1 MFAVDPS
8 VAKMAMLK
16 QPRFRLSADPS
27 IGVTDLMEPLSKYM
41 EGKGDRNL
49 IKLLHVSPT
58 FSGKSAPDITFL
70 SEHAPLFQRYA
81 KIAPNSMLPPKKN
94 KTAIERLDQQMK
106 CNFSKQSTS
115 DYVDLVDNIVRTAM
129 KQYRDLAKDP
139 HAKERAYRRADSETQ
154 EAINPLLVLLHKC
167 DSRES
172 DAEDTPP
179 PPGPLAIMDKD
190 PEIKVVLPDPPP
202 PPRKPALRISPK
214 KLFQKIVNRPES
226 EDEDD
231 HEFGEPWKEGQTA
244 SAGCST
250 DTPSKVTMKKGAS
263 FLMPTTLDSG
273 EENMLEEAF
282 KSGPVENLRKRKTKK
297 KKEK

>member
-1 MFAVDPS
+1 MKNRGTILCGYWVAFAVDP
-8 VAKMAMLK
+8 
-16 QPRFRLSADPS
+16 PRFRLSADPS

-41 EGKGDRNL
+41 EEKGDRNL

-58 FSGKSAPDITFL
+58 FSWKSAPDITFL

-94 KTAIERLDQQMK
+94 KIAIERLDQQMK

-154 EAINPLLVLLHKC
+154 EAINSVLVLLHKC

-226 EDEDD
+226 DD
-231 HEFGEPWKEGQTA
+231 DQEFGEPWKGGQEG

-250 DTPSKVTMKKGAS
+250 DTPSKVTMKKGTS
-263 FLMPTTLDSG
+263 FLQPTTLDS
-273 EENMLEEAF
+273 EEEDMLSESF
-282 KSGPVENLRKRKTKK
+282 RVRSC
-297 KKEK
+297 

>member
-1 MFAVDPS
+1 
-8 VAKMAMLK
+8 MLK

-41 EGKGDRNL
+41 EERGDRNL

-58 FSGKSAPDITFL
+58 FSWKSAPGITFL

-81 KIAPNSMLPPKKN
+81 KIAPNSMLPPKEN
-94 KTAIERLDQQMK
+94 KIAIERLDQQMK

-115 DYVDLVDNIVRTAM
+115 DYVDLVDNIVRTAV

-154 EAINPLLVLLHKC
+154 EAINSALVLLRKC
-167 DSRES
+167 DSKES
-172 DAEDTPP
+172 DVEETPP
-179 PPGPLAIMDKD
+179 PAGPLAIMDKD
-190 PEIKVVLPDPPP
+190 PDIKVLMPDPPP

-214 KLFQKIVNRPES
+214 KLFMKIANKPES
-226 EDEDD
+226 EDDDD
-231 HEFGEPWKEGQTA
+231 HEFGEPWKGGQTA

-250 DTPSKVTMKKGAS
+250 HLFSCQLPWTVEMKTCWRKLSSQVLLKICGKGK
-263 FLMPTTLDSG
+263 P
-273 EENMLEEAF
+273 
-282 KSGPVENLRKRKTKK
+282 KRRKRNRQIKASPRKAQPRK
-297 KKEK
+297 

>member
-1 MFAVDPS
+1 
-8 VAKMAMLK
+8 MAMLK

-41 EGKGDRNL
+41 EERGDRNL

-58 FSGKSAPDITFL
+58 FSWKSAPGITFL

-94 KTAIERLDQQMK
+94 KIAIERLDQQMK

-226 EDEDD
+226 DD
-231 HEFGEPWKEGQTA
+231 DQEFGEPWKGGEGG

-250 DTPSKVTMKKGAS
+250 DTASKVTM
-263 FLMPTTLDSG
+263 
-273 EENMLEEAF
+273 
-282 KSGPVENLRKRKTKK
+282 NLSRANYLGQCRGRHAHKRFRVRSC
-297 KKEK
+297 

>member
-1 MFAVDPS
+1 
-8 VAKMAMLK
+8 MLK

-41 EGKGDRNL
+41 EEKGDRNL

-58 FSGKSAPDITFL
+58 FSWKSAPDITFL

-139 HAKERAYRRADSETQ
+139 HAKERAYRGLTLRLRRHHLQVRSWIKTLRSR
-154 EAINPLLVLLHKC
+154 LLCQIHLHHH
-167 DSRES
+167 
-172 DAEDTPP
+172 A
-179 PPGPLAIMDKD
+179 
-190 PEIKVVLPDPPP
+190 
-202 PPRKPALRISPK
+202 
-214 KLFQKIVNRPES
+214 NR
-226 EDEDD
+226 
-231 HEFGEPWKEGQTA
+231 
-244 SAGCST
+244 
-250 DTPSKVTMKKGAS
+250 
-263 FLMPTTLDSG
+263 L
-273 EENMLEEAF
+273 
-282 KSGPVENLRKRKTKK
+282 
-297 KKEK
+297 